1 MLLRAQKEAMEMR
14 RDGKSSQLVGGE
26 GAGYFHSLVHVY
38 MLSICISS
46 LKCVIGNIIS
56 FKEVKS

>member
-1 MLLRAQKEAMEMR
+1 MPSKVQKEAMEMR
-14 RDGKSSQLVGGE
+14 TDGKSSQLVGGE

-38 MLSICISS
+38 RLSM
-46 LKCVIGNIIS
+46 CVDSFRCVFNNIIS